1 MLEAET
7 HTHVAPSPEPLRVP
21 EDGRPVIRTSIP
33 GPRSR
38 AMLDA
43 QEERE
48 SSARTYPRKLK
59 IAVRRGSGAYLED
72 VDGNIF
78 IDFLSGA
85 GALALGHNHPDLVDA
100 VRRQLD
106 LSTHMLDF
114 PTPIKEEFTR
124 THLEM
129 LPASMRNRMKVQFCG
144 PAGADAVDAAIKLCK
159 TVTGR
164 ADVISFHGGFHGS
177 TQSTLALTG
186 LRPPKE
192 HLHNLMPGVHFFP
205 YAYCYRCPVS
215 LTPSTC
221 AINCVQYLE
230 KILDDENGGV
240 RTPAAVI
247 MEVVQGEGGVIPAH
261 KGFVKEVRRITRE
274 RSIPLVIDEI
284 QSGCGRTGKW
294 LAFEHFDIEPD
305 VIVLSKALGGLGMP
319 VAMILYD
326 RALDVWRPGAHTG
339 TFRGNQLAFA
349 AGVEMIKVMRR
360 ERVLENA
367 AREGQHIHERLEAVR
382 GELPI
387 IGDIRGLGLML
398 GVEIIDP
405 RTGRGAPATAARLQ
419 ELLFQRGLL
428 MELGGRED
436 CVLRFL
442 SPLNVTRATVD
453 AAMDIIIEALRACSA
468 EPASAKG
475 SKSS

>member
-1 MLEAET
+1 MLEA
-7 HTHVAPSPEPLRVP
+7 
-21 EDGRPVIRTSIP
+21 
-33 GPRSR
+33 
-38 AMLDA
+38 
-43 QEERE
+43 QEQQE
-48 SSARTYPRKLK
+48 SNARTYPRKLE

-72 VDGNIF
+72 VDGNVF

-85 GALALGHNHPDLVDA
+85 GALALGHNHAALVDA
-100 VRRQLD
+100 VRRQLE

-124 THLEM
+124 MHLEM
-129 LPASMRNRMKVQFCG
+129 LPAGMRDRMKIQFCG

-159 TVTGR
+159 TATGR

-177 TQSTLALTG
+177 TQSTMALTG

-205 YAYCYRCPVS
+205 YAHCYRCPIS

-221 AINCVQYLE
+221 SINCVQYLE

-240 RTPAAVI
+240 RLPAAVI
-247 MEVVQGEGGVIPAH
+247 MEVVQGEGGVIPGP
-261 KGFVKEVRRITRE
+261 KEFVKEVRRITRE
-274 RSIPLVIDEI
+274 RRIPLVIDEI

-319 VAMILYD
+319 IAMILYD

-349 AGVEMIKVMRR
+349 AGVEMLKVIRQ
-360 ERVLENA
+360 EHVLENVT
-367 AREGQHIHERLEAVR
+367 RIGQYIYDRLQVAR

-387 IGDIRGLGLML
+387 IGDVRGLGLML
-398 GVEIIDP
+398 GVEIVDP
-405 RTGRGAPATAARLQ
+405 RTGRGASATASKLQ
-419 ELLFQRGLL
+419 ALLLQRGVL

-442 SPLNVTRATVD
+442 PPLNIDQVTAD
-453 AAMDIIIEALRACSA
+453 AAVDIIIKAMRDCAA
-468 EPASAKG
+468 ECAPVKG
-475 SKSS
+475 LAIS